1 MLYSIPQFEKYE
13 FLIDFIPTEQV
24 SSYENDGNV
33 VFLNP
38 KLLLSTSILFS
49 SLYKTAITYKY
60 TNNKFV
66 DTDFI
71 RDIFINL
78 LAVKNVKKVAFD
90 TFTVDDSAEKC
101 LKIELL
107 QANESN
113 IVRSLDDLEAVSN
126 QILEGRDLEKIKEIY
141 GTIDERRVN
150 DLIQMRGL

>member
-1 MLYSIPQFEKYE
+1 MLYSVPQFQEYD
-13 FLIDFIPTEQV
+13 FLIDFFPTDQV
-24 SSYENDGNV
+24 SSYENEGNV
-33 VFLNP
+33 VFLNS
-38 KLLLSTSILFS
+38 KLLLSTNILLS

-90 TFTVDDSAEKC
+90 TFTVDASEEKC

-107 QANESN
+107 PSNENN
-113 IVRSLDDLEAVSN
+113 IVRSLDELEAISS
-126 QILEGRDLEKIKEIY
+126 QILEYRDLEKINDIY
-141 GTIDERRVN
+141 GTTDERKVN